1 VSSLNGAVQ
10 DLAGQFALPALLERI
25 LRRAVGL
32 LHGAAGSICTVD
44 ERSGTYR
51 KEVDLGV
58 GCRQGQVFPLGEGT
72 TGAVVARRGPVVFE
86 RYSDVPSGH
95 MAAEERDRLLA
106 TVGVP
111 IEWAGAII
119 GVCVIFSTDPAR
131 RWQQHDVDLLRIF
144 AGHAAVAI
152 ANSRLHAEAAERA
165 RRLAV
170 GAERER
176 VVRDVHD
183 ALVRTLGAVVGH
195 LDAVTS
201 DLPPEGEQRDHLEAA
216 RAEALTALAETRRT
230 VLGLGPALLDGR
242 HLHDAVD
249 QELAWVR
256 STTTLRTDL
265 VVTGDP
271 GVIGREAAAPVLH
284 AVQEA
289 LTNVVTH
296 AGATQVRVG
305 VMYGVDRV
313 TALVSDDGR
322 GFDATE
328 TVRAGLDR
336 TVARVEQLG
345 GSVHI
350 EAWPAWG
357 TRVRVELPTS
367 PGPTITAAAAPSVRV
382 LVADPRPL
390 VRAGIVRLL
399 GLAEPDIVV
408 VAEAGDTDAL
418 RAAVLSADPDVVVL
432 GVAGRPSMLAGLA
445 RAAPATAAVLLVDH
459 NSARD
464 LRISAEHGGYP
475 SVDIDTDAAELARVV
490 LVAARHVAVARRGE
504 TAPRLDL
511 AGLTGREQQVG
522 DLVVRGLADKQI
534 ATRLG
539 ISAKTVE
546 KHVGSLLRKTGS
558 ANRTTLA
565 GRLVHAG

>member
-1 VSSLNGAVQ
+1 MSSLNGAVQ

-32 LHGAAGSICTVD
+32 LGGAAGSICTVD
-44 ERSGTYR
+44 EGSGTYR

-58 GCRQGQVFPLGEGT
+58 GCRQGQVFSLAEGT

-86 RYSDVPSGH
+86 RYSDVPGGH
-95 MAAEERDRLLA
+95 VAPEERERLLA

-195 LDAVTS
+195 LDAVTTT
-201 DLPPEGEQRDHLEAA
+201 LPPAAAERAHLDAA
-216 RAEALTALAETRRT
+216 RAEALTALSETRRT

-271 GVIGREAAAPVLH
+271 AVIGREAAAPLLH

-296 AGATQVRVG
+296 SGATQVRVG

-322 GFDATE
+322 GFDATRDGPGR
-328 TVRAGLDR
+328 VGPHRGPGRATRRHRAHRGA
-336 TVARVEQLG
+336 ARVGHQGAGGAADRPRAPAVSAPAVSLG
-345 GSVHI
+345 ARARRRSPTTGARRASC
-350 EAWPAWG
+350 ACWPG
-357 TRVRVELPTS
+357 PNPTS
-367 PGPTITAAAAPSVRV
+367 SRW
-382 LVADPRPL
+382 PRPATPM
-390 VRAGIVRLL
+390 R
-399 GLAEPDIVV
+399 
-408 VAEAGDTDAL
+408 
-418 RAAVLSADPDVVVL
+418 SAPRSSRPIPMSSSS
-432 GVAGRPSMLAGLA
+432 ASPANPSMLTVLGQ
-445 RAAPATAAVLLVDH
+445 AAPAKAAVLLVDRG
-459 NSARD
+459 SATD
-464 LRISAEHGGYP
+464 PRIAAEHGRHP
-475 SVDIDTDAAELARVV
+475 TVDIDTDAAELARVV
-490 LVAARHVAVARRGE
+490 LAAARRVSPPPG
-504 TAPRLDL
+504 T
-511 AGLTGREQQVG
+511 
-522 DLVVRGLADKQI
+522 
-534 ATRLG
+534 ATR
-539 ISAKTVE
+539 
-546 KHVGSLLRKTGS
+546 R
-558 ANRTTLA
+558 A
-565 GRLVHAG
+565 GWTWSC